1 MCIRDSS
8 WCYLLNSRNAE
19 ILINSIIPYENKNSM
34 DVILRNN
41 INEINMYFTSTK
53 LAMHPEKK
61 YSPRKDFNN
70 NNKSFWKNVKFKLRK
85 YLNH

>member
-1 MCIRDSS
+1 
-8 WCYLLNSRNAE
+8 
-19 ILINSIIPYENKNSM
+19 M

-70 NNKSFWKNVKFKLRK
+70 KNKSFWKNDKFKLRK